1 MYVKIG
7 NKMKRY
13 NTLRIVRIVVALL
26 CVGLLTLTF
35 VDWGNGT
42 ATVDGLRRVGAE
54 VARWQFLPALMS
66 VSALT
71 LSLLLLLTLL
81 FGRIYC
87 STLCPLGVVQD
98 GVNAVRNYG
107 SKSARVRFSFRTPK
121 LWLRYGVLALTAIC
135 VATGVG
141 FVVAL
146 VEPYSIFGRTI
157 HEGLRPAAQ
166 AMNNVLA
173 LFFGDSF
180 GREVISVS
188 WLSAVVALITTL
200 IILSLAWIGGRRYC
214 NSFCPVGT
222 LLGEVS
228 RFSLFKVQIDTT
240 KCIDCGLCG
249 RKCKAEC
256 IDTVNHSI
264 DPTRCV
270 TCFDCIDACSQ
281 GAISF
286 TMRSKTSSAT
296 EPADHSR
303 RNFLTTIATVAAIPL
318 AEAQRR
324 QQHMDRAMQGGGI
337 SHGGNASAKHGAPR
351 PVAPP
356 GAQSLKNLQAKC
368 TACHLCVSKCPS
380 HALQPAVL
388 EYGLQ
393 GIMQPVMRYDKGYCL
408 YDCTLCGEVCPT
420 GAILPLALEQKRMTQ
435 LGHAVFHRGRCVV
448 ARDGVECGNCAEHC
462 PADAIKMQR
471 GVDGRMYPQ
480 IEKALC
486 IGCGACE
493 NLCPA
498 TPKAIE
504 VKGYAVHK

>member
-1 MYVKIG
+1 MFVKSG
-7 NKMKRY
+7 SKMKRY
-13 NTLRIVRIVVALL
+13 NILRPMRIAVALV
-26 CVGLLTLTF
+26 CVTLLALTF
-35 VDWGNGT
+35 VDWGDGT
-42 ATVDGLRRVGAE
+42 ATVDALRGAGAE
-54 VARWQFLPALMS
+54 LARWQFVPALLS

-71 LSLLLLLTLL
+71 VCLLLVLTLL

-87 STLCPLGVVQD
+87 STLCPLGVMQD
-98 GVNAVRNYG
+98 GVNAVREYRD
-107 SKSARVRFSFRTPK
+107 KKARTRFSYRRPSP
-121 LWLRYGVLALTAIC
+121 WLRYGVLALTVVC
-135 VATGVG
+135 VAAGVG

-146 VEPYSIFGRTI
+146 VDPYSIFGRLM
-157 HEGLRPAAQ
+157 HEGLRPVVQGVNNFLAA
-166 AMNNVLA
+166 
-173 LFFGDSF
+173 FFGDSF

-188 WLSAVVALITTL
+188 WLSALLALVTIAV
-200 IILSLAWIGGRRYC
+200 IGFLAWIGGRRYC
-214 NSFCPVGT
+214 TSFCPVGT

-228 RFSLFKVQIDTT
+228 RASLFKFEIDTA

-256 IDTVNHSI
+256 IDTANHRI

-270 TCFDCIDACSQ
+270 VCFDCIDACSQ
-281 GAISF
+281 GAISY
-286 TMRSKTSSAT
+286 TMQSKPSK
-296 EPADHSR
+296 EKPADNSR
-303 RNFLTTIATVAAIPL
+303 REFLATMATIATIPV
-318 AEAQRR
+318 AEAQQRK
-324 QQHMDRAMQGGGI
+324 QQMQGAMQGRGG
-337 SHGGNASAKHGAPR
+337 HGSGPR

-356 GAQSLKNLQAKC
+356 GAQSLANLHSKC

-380 HALQPAVL
+380 HVLQPAVT

-462 PADAIKMQR
+462 PADAIRLQR

-504 VKGYAVHK
+504 VKGYKVHK

>member
-1 MYVKIG
+1 MYVKSG
-7 NKMKRY
+7 NSMKRY
-13 NTLRIVRIVVALL
+13 KILRILRVAVALL
-26 CVGLLTLTF
+26 CFALLTLTF
-35 VDWGNGT
+35 VDWGNGMT
-42 ATVDGLRRVGAE
+42 TVDGLRDAGAE
-54 VARWQFLPALMS
+54 LARWQFVPALLS

-71 LSLLLLLTLL
+71 VCLLLVLTLA

-87 STLCPLGVVQD
+87 STLCPLGTVQD
-98 GVNAVRNYG
+98 GVNTLRKYRN
-107 SKSARVRFSFRTPK
+107 KSARTRFSFRKPSH
-121 LWLRYGVLALTAIC
+121 LLRYGVLAVTALC
-135 VATGVG
+135 VAAGVG

-146 VEPYSIFGRTI
+146 VAPYSIFGRVM
-157 HEGLRPAAQ
+157 HEGLRPVAQ
-166 AMNNVLA
+166 GTNNFLA
-173 LFFGDSF
+173 VFFGYSF
-180 GREVISVS
+180 GREVVSVS
-188 WLSAVVALITTL
+188 WLSALVALVTIG
-200 IILSLAWIGGRRYC
+200 IIGLLAWIGGRRYC

-228 RFSLFKVQIDTT
+228 RASLFKIQIDTS
-240 KCIDCGLCG
+240 KCVDCGLCG
-249 RKCKAEC
+249 RKCKGEC
-256 IDTVNHSI
+256 IDTAAHRI

-270 TCFDCIDACSQ
+270 VCFDCIDACSQ

-286 TMRSKTSSAT
+286 TMRSTPSTEKSA
-296 EPADHSR
+296 EKPADKSR
-303 RNFLTTIATVAAIPL
+303 RNFIATVAAVAAIPV
-318 AEAQRR
+318 AEAQQRHKR
-324 QQHMDRAMQGGGI
+324 MEQAMQGEGG
-337 SHGGNASAKHGAPR
+337 KHRGPR

-356 GAQSLKNLQAKC
+356 GAQSIEHLQAKC
-368 TACHLCVSKCPS
+368 TACHLCISKCPS
-380 HALQPAVL
+380 HVLQPAVM

-393 GIMQPVMRYDKGYCL
+393 GVMQPVMRYDKGYCL

-462 PADAIKMQR
+462 PADAIKLQR

-504 VKGYAVHK
+504 VKGYSIHK